1 MEERAGKEVGE
12 GGDVESLEEVGGGEG
27 WRRGGGGE

>member
-12 GGDVESLEEVGGGEG
+12 GGDVESLEEAEGEFLVVSF
-27 WRRGGGGE
+27 